1 MTNVDKNVGINL
13 PLENLIDTS
22 TSSMLVGER

>member
-1 MTNVDKNVGINL
+1 MTNVDKNVEINL
-13 PLENLIDTS
+13 PLENLIDIS